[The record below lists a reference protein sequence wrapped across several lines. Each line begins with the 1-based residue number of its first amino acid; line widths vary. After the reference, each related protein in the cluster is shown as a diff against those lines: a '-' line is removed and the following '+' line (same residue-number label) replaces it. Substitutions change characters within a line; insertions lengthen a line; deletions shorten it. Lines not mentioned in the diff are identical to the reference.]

1 MLKKILTKIP
11 VIGPLAARV
20 YWRLKGVRPFTTSSA
35 YWEDRYRA
43 GGDSGA
49 GSYDRL
55 AEFKGEI
62 INEFVSE
69 NQIETV
75 IEFGC
80 GDGNQLKYFK
90 FRTYI
95 GYDVSKTAVSACTDL
110 FKSDPSKRFR
120 LISEHQG
127 EKADLTLSLDV
138 IYHLI
143 EEEVYLDYMDKLFR
157 SSEKYVIVYSS
168 NSGPAENS
176 PVAPHMKHRRFTDW
190 VEGNAPEF
198 KMIRHIPN
206 KYPYDGD
213 GIRTTFADFFIFQ
226 KQD

>member
-1 MLKKILTKIP
+1 MKKILKKIP

-20 YWRLKGVRPFTTSSA
+20 YWRFRGVQPFTTSST
-35 YWEDRYRA
+35 YWEERYST

-55 AEFKGEI
+55 AEFKAEI
-62 INEFVSE
+62 INRFVDE
-69 NQIETV
+69 NRIETV

-80 GDGNQLKYFK
+80 GDGNQLNYFQFK
-90 FRTYI
+90 SYT
-95 GYDVSKTAVSACTDL
+95 GYDVSKTAVSACSDM
-110 FKSDPSKRFR
+110 FGSDPSKQFR
-120 LISEHQG
+120 LMSEYQG
-127 EKADLTLSLDV
+127 EVADLTLSLDV

-143 EEEVYLDYMDKLFR
+143 EEEVYLDYMEKLF
-157 SSEKYVIVYSS
+157 SSSGKFIIVYSS
-168 NSGPAENS
+168 NSGPEENP

-190 VEGNAPEF
+190 VESHAPEF

-213 GIRTTFADFFIFQ
+213 GTRTSFADFYIFQ
-226 KQD
+226 KQG